1 VRSLLLRVNGLS
13 AGYGLLK
20 VLWDVNIVVN
30 NGERVALIGPNGAG
44 KTTLLKTVVGLVK
57 PFNGRVFFEGEDITD
72 IPTYLRV
79 RKGISLVPE
88 GGRVIPRLTVLEN
101 LLVAA
106 TTKEAKGKLNDTLEL
121 IYTLFPKLKER
132 KDQLA
137 GTLSGGEQRML
148 AIARGLISRPKLL
161 LVDEVSLGLA
171 PKVVTQIYEV
181 FNELSRLGITLLL
194 VEQYVVKVLKS
205 TDRAYLLEQGRV
217 VLEGPSE
224 ELLKNDYIRKTYIGE

>member
-1 VRSLLLRVNGLS
+1 LLRVNDLS

-20 VLWDVNIVVN
+20 VLWDVNIVVGS
-30 NGERVALIGPNGAG
+30 GERVALIGPNGAG
-44 KTTLLKTVVGLVK
+44 KTTLLKTIVGLIK

-72 IPTYLRV
+72 IPTHLRV
-79 RKGISLVPE
+79 RRGISLVPE
-88 GGRVIPRLTVLEN
+88 GGRVIPKLTVLEN

-106 TTKEAKGKLNDTLEL
+106 TTKEAKEKLNDTLEL
-121 IYTLFPKLKER
+121 IYTLFPILKER
-132 KDQLA
+132 KNQLA

-148 AIARGLISRPKLL
+148 AIARGLITKPKLL
-161 LVDEVSLGLA
+161 LIDEVSLGLA
-171 PKVVTQIYEV
+171 PKIVTQIYEV

-205 TDRAYLLEQGRV
+205 TDRAYLLEQGRI
-217 VLEGPSE
+217 VLEGLSE

>member
-1 VRSLLLRVNGLS
+1 MLRVNDLS

-20 VLWDVNIVVN
+20 VLWDVNIVVGS
-30 NGERVALIGPNGAG
+30 GERVALIGPNGAG
-44 KTTLLKTVVGLVK
+44 KTTLLKTIVGLIK

-72 IPTYLRV
+72 IPTHLRV

-88 GGRVIPRLTVLEN
+88 GGRVIPKLTVLEN

-106 TTKEAKGKLNDTLEL
+106 TTKEAKEKLNDTLEL
-121 IYTLFPKLKER
+121 IYTLFPILKER
-132 KDQLA
+132 KNQLA
-137 GTLSGGEQRML
+137 GTLSGREQRML
-148 AIARGLISRPKLL
+148 AIARGLITKPKLL
-161 LVDEVSLGLA
+161 LIDEVSLGLA
-171 PKVVTQIYEV
+171 PKIVTQIYEV

-205 TDRAYLLEQGRV
+205 TDRAYLLEQGRI
-217 VLEGPSE
+217 VLEGLSE

>member
-1 VRSLLLRVNGLS
+1 LLRVNDLS

-20 VLWDVNIVVN
+20 VLWDVNIVVGS
-30 NGERVALIGPNGAG
+30 GERVALIGPNGAG
-44 KTTLLKTVVGLVK
+44 KTTLLKTIVGLIK

-72 IPTYLRV
+72 IPTHLRV

-88 GGRVIPRLTVLEN
+88 GGRVIPKLTVLEN

-106 TTKEAKGKLNDTLEL
+106 TTKEAKDKLNDTLEL
-121 IYTLFPKLKER
+121 IYTLFPILKER
-132 KDQLA
+132 KNQLA

-148 AIARGLISRPKLL
+148 AIARGLITKPKLL
-161 LVDEVSLGLA
+161 LIDEVSLGLA
-171 PKVVTQIYEV
+171 PKVVTQIYDV

-205 TDRAYLLEQGRV
+205 TDRAYLLEQGRI
-217 VLEGPSE
+217 VLEGLSE

>member
-1 VRSLLLRVNGLS
+1 LLRVNDLS

-20 VLWDVNIVVN
+20 VLWDVNIVVGS
-30 NGERVALIGPNGAG
+30 GERVALIGPNGAG
-44 KTTLLKTVVGLVK
+44 KTTLLKTIVGLIK

-72 IPTYLRV
+72 IPTHLRV

-88 GGRVIPRLTVLEN
+88 GGRVIPKLTVLEN

-106 TTKEAKGKLNDTLEL
+106 TTKEAKEKLNDTLEL
-121 IYTLFPKLKER
+121 IYTLFPILKER
-132 KDQLA
+132 KNQLA

-148 AIARGLISRPKLL
+148 AIARGLITKPKLL
-161 LVDEVSLGLA
+161 LIDEVSLGLA
-171 PKVVTQIYEV
+171 PKIVTQIYEV

-205 TDRAYLLEQGRV
+205 TDRAYLLEQGRI
-217 VLEGPSE
+217 VLEGLSE

>member
-1 VRSLLLRVNGLS
+1 VRSLLLRVNDLS

-30 NGERVALIGPNGAG
+30 SGERVAIIGPNGAG
-44 KTTLLKTVVGLVK
+44 KTTLLKTIVGLIK
-57 PFNGRVFFEGEDITD
+57 PFSGKVFFGGEDITD
-72 IPTYLRV
+72 IPTHLRV

-88 GGRVIPRLTVLEN
+88 GGRVIPKLTVLEN
-101 LLVAA
+101 LLVVAA
-106 TTKEAKGKLNDTLEL
+106 TKEAKEKLNDTLEL
-121 IYTLFPKLKER
+121 VYTLFPILKER

-148 AIARGLISRPKLL
+148 AIARGLIPRPKLL

-171 PKVVTQIYEV
+171 PKVVTQIYEA
-181 FNELSRLGITLLL
+181 FNELNRLGITLLL

-205 TDRAYLLEQGRV
+205 TDRAYLLEQGKI
-217 VLEGPSE
+217 VLEGSSE
-224 ELLKNDYIRKTYIGE
+224 ELLKNDYIRKTYIGG

>member
-1 VRSLLLRVNGLS
+1 MLRVNDLS

-20 VLWDVNIVVN
+20 VLWDVNIVVGS
-30 NGERVALIGPNGAG
+30 GERVALIGPNGAG
-44 KTTLLKTVVGLVK
+44 KTTLLKTIVGLIK

-72 IPTYLRV
+72 IPTHLRV
-79 RKGISLVPE
+79 RRGISLVPE
-88 GGRVIPRLTVLEN
+88 GGRVIPKLTVLEN

-106 TTKEAKGKLNDTLEL
+106 TTKEAKEKLNDTLEL
-121 IYTLFPKLKER
+121 IYTLFPILKER
-132 KDQLA
+132 KNQLA

-148 AIARGLISRPKLL
+148 AIARGLITKPKLL
-161 LVDEVSLGLA
+161 LIDEVSLGLA
-171 PKVVTQIYEV
+171 PKIVTQIYEV

-205 TDRAYLLEQGRV
+205 TDRAYLLEQGRI
-217 VLEGPSE
+217 VLEGLSE

>member
-1 VRSLLLRVNGLS
+1 G
-13 AGYGLLK
+13 
-20 VLWDVNIVVN
+20 
-30 NGERVALIGPNGAG
+30 
-44 KTTLLKTVVGLVK
+44 
-57 PFNGRVFFEGEDITD
+57 
-72 IPTYLRV
+72 
-79 RKGISLVPE
+79 
-88 GGRVIPRLTVLEN
+88 GGR
-101 LLVAA
+101 
-106 TTKEAKGKLNDTLEL
+106 
-121 IYTLFPKLKER
+121 
-132 KDQLA
+132 
-137 GTLSGGEQRML
+137 SML

-171 PKVVTQIYEV
+171 PKVVTQIDEA

>member
-1 VRSLLLRVNGLS
+1 MRSLLLRVNDLS

-20 VLWDVNIVVN
+20 VLWDVNIVVGS
-30 NGERVALIGPNGAG
+30 GERVALIGPNGAG
-44 KTTLLKTVVGLVK
+44 KTTLLKTIVGLIK

-72 IPTYLRV
+72 IPTHLRV

-88 GGRVIPRLTVLEN
+88 GGRVIPKLTVLEN

-106 TTKEAKGKLNDTLEL
+106 TTKEAKDKLNDTLEL
-121 IYTLFPKLKER
+121 IYTLFPILKER
-132 KDQLA
+132 KNQLA

-148 AIARGLISRPKLL
+148 AIARGLITKPKLL
-161 LVDEVSLGLA
+161 LIDEVSLGLA
-171 PKVVTQIYEV
+171 PKVVTQIYDV

-205 TDRAYLLEQGRV
+205 TDRAYLLEQGRI
-217 VLEGPSE
+217 VLEGLSE

>member
-1 VRSLLLRVNGLS
+1 VRSLLLRVNDLS

-20 VLWDVNIVVN
+20 VLWDVNIVVGS
-30 NGERVALIGPNGAG
+30 GERVALIGPNGAG
-44 KTTLLKTVVGLVK
+44 KTTLLKTIVGLIK

-72 IPTYLRV
+72 IPTHLRV

-88 GGRVIPRLTVLEN
+88 GGRVIPKLTVLEN

-106 TTKEAKGKLNDTLEL
+106 TTKEAKDKLNDTLEL
-121 IYTLFPKLKER
+121 IYTLFPILKER
-132 KDQLA
+132 KNQLA

-148 AIARGLISRPKLL
+148 AIARGLITKPKLL
-161 LVDEVSLGLA
+161 LIDEVSLGLA
-171 PKVVTQIYEV
+171 PKVVTQIYDV

-205 TDRAYLLEQGRV
+205 TDRAYLLEQGRI
-217 VLEGPSE
+217 VLEGLSE